1 MSKNKKKNKQDAR
14 LDLPSLGKIYA
25 TFRLDYARHWK
36 AIAVSYTGLLLL
48 VGVTLLLPW
57 PLKLI
62 LDHIVLGRHLPH
74 QAAFLTRWANSP
86 EMLLGALVVGYVVLR
101 LLESLFTFVHQVG
114 LASVGEKM
122 STGIRERVFAHLQ
135 RLSMSFHDD
144 QRAGDIMVRVVS
156 DVSDLKTVL
165 VEAPQ
170 NFGQRLVTAVAHVA
184 LMLVLD
190 WRLAL
195 IGFSVIPI
203 LMLYNQ
209 KVGAK
214 VKDASAKRRK
224 KESDVAAVVFENVT
238 GAALVQAYGGED
250 QEQARFAKENRESL
264 ESGLK
269 AMRLGKG
276 FKRASD
282 ILCSLGTCAVIYFGG
297 RFALQGDISPGTVV
311 LFAAYL
317 RNLYGPIDK
326 FAGMILDIA
335 VAQASAQRLLE
346 LLDCDLVM
354 ADAPNARPAPR
365 LSGRIQFEHVTFA
378 YKPGRE
384 VIRDVSFA
392 VEPGQKVALVGHNGA
407 GKSTMVGL
415 LVRFYDPQ
423 RGAIR
428 LDGQDVRELTLS
440 SVRDQVTILMQEATL
455 LNQTVRENIA
465 FGKHDATEAEIL
477 DAARRAQAHDF
488 IMEMPQGYDTVIS
501 EGGDNLS
508 GGERQRIN
516 IARAIIRDTPIV
528 VLDEPLTALDART
541 ESIVRTALDELT
553 RGRTSIV
560 VAHRLDAVVHADRI
574 LMLEQGALVASGTH
588 GELMAGNEPYRD
600 LWHLQPVP
608 APAAA
613 SEEPEDGAQPEK
625 RAAERP
631 AAGKPI
637 EARGTA

>member
-1 MSKNKKKNKQDAR
+1 
-14 LDLPSLGKIYA
+14 
-25 TFRLDYARHWK
+25 
-36 AIAVSYTGLLLL
+36 
-48 VGVTLLLPW
+48 
-57 PLKLI
+57 
-62 LDHIVLGRHLPH
+62 
-74 QAAFLTRWANSP
+74 
-86 EMLLGALVVGYVVLR
+86 
-101 LLESLFTFVHQVG
+101 
-114 LASVGEKM
+114 
-122 STGIRERVFAHLQ
+122 
-135 RLSMSFHDD
+135 
-144 QRAGDIMVRVVS
+144 
-156 DVSDLKTVL
+156 
-165 VEAPQ
+165 
-170 NFGQRLVTAVAHVA
+170 
-184 LMLVLD
+184 
-190 WRLAL
+190 
-195 IGFSVIPI
+195 
-203 LMLYNQ
+203 
-209 KVGAK
+209 
-214 VKDASAKRRK
+214 
-224 KESDVAAVVFENVT
+224 
-238 GAALVQAYGGED
+238 
-250 QEQARFAKENRESL
+250 
-264 ESGLK
+264 
-269 AMRLGKG
+269 
-276 FKRASD
+276 
-282 ILCSLGTCAVIYFGG
+282 
-297 RFALQGDISPGTVV
+297 
-311 LFAAYL
+311 
-317 RNLYGPIDK
+317 
-326 FAGMILDIA
+326 
-335 VAQASAQRLLE
+335 
-346 LLDCDLVM
+346 
-354 ADAPNARPAPR
+354 
-365 LSGRIQFEHVTFA
+365 
-378 YKPGRE
+378 

-600 LWHLQPVP
+600 LWQLQP
-608 APAAA
+608 APAPANVD
-613 SEEPEDGAQPEK
+613 EPEDGAQPEK
-625 RAAERP
+625 RAADLP
-631 AAGKPI
+631 AVGKPI

>member
-1 MSKNKKKNKQDAR
+1 MSKKDKKKKKQPAR
-14 LDLPSLGKIYA
+14 LDMPSLMRIYR
-25 TFRLDYARHWK
+25 TFRGDYVRHWK

-62 LDHIVLGRHLPH
+62 LDHIVLGRSLPH
-74 QAAFLTRWANSP
+74 GAAFLSRWAGSP
-86 EMLLGALVVGYVVLR
+86 EMLLGALVVSFIVLR
-101 LLESLFTFVHQVG
+101 LLESVFTLVHQVG

-122 STGIRERVFAHLQ
+122 SAGIRERVFAHLQ
-135 RLSMSFHDD
+135 RLSLSFHDD
-144 QRAGDIMVRVVS
+144 QRAGDIMVRLVS
-156 DVSDLKTVL
+156 DVSDLKAVL

-170 NFGQRLVTAVAHVA
+170 NFGQRIVTAVAHVA

-203 LMLYNQ
+203 LLVYNQ
-209 KVGAK
+209 YVGGK
-214 VKDASAKRRK
+214 IKDAASKRRK
-224 KESDVAAVVFENVT
+224 KESDVASVAFENVT

-250 QEQARFAKENRESL
+250 LEQERFAKENRASL
-264 ESGLK
+264 ESGLQ
-269 AMRLGKG
+269 AMRLGKA
-276 FKRASD
+276 FKRTSD
-282 ILCSLGTCAVIYFGG
+282 IVCSLGTCAVIYFGG
-297 RFALQGDISPGTVV
+297 RFALHGDLSPGTVV

-317 RNLYGPIDK
+317 RNLYEPIDK

-354 ADAPNARPAPR
+354 ADGPNARPAPP
-365 LSGRIQFEHVTFA
+365 LGGRIQFENVTFA
-378 YKPGRE
+378 YKPGRD

-428 LDGQDVRELTLS
+428 LDGHDLRELTLR

-465 FGKHDATEAEIL
+465 FGKHDATEEEVVQ
-477 DAARRAQAHDF
+477 AARRAQAHDF
-488 IMEMPQGYDTVIS
+488 IMEMPQGYDTLIA
-501 EGGDNLS
+501 EGGENLS
-508 GGERQRIN
+508 GGQRQRLN

-560 VAHRLDAVVHADRI
+560 VAHRLDSVVHADRI
-574 LMLEQGALVASGTH
+574 LMLEQGVLVASGTH
-588 GELMAGNEPYRD
+588 GELMAGSERYRD
-600 LWHLQPVP
+600 LWSLQPA
-608 APAAA
+608 APATDR
-613 SEEPEDGAQPEK
+613 SEPGNGAQPEP
-625 RAAERP
+625 RAERP
-631 AAGKPI
+631 AVRKPLEAGG
-637 EARGTA
+637 AA

>member
-1 MSKNKKKNKQDAR
+1 MSEKKKKGKKDTR
-14 LDLPSLGKIYA
+14 LDLPSLGRIYS
-25 TFRLDYARHWK
+25 TFRHDYARHWK
-36 AIAVSYTGLLLL
+36 AIAVSYTGLLML

-62 LDHIVLGRHLPH
+62 LDHVVLGRHLPH
-74 QAAFLTRWANSP
+74 EAALLTRWTKSP
-86 EMLLGALVVGYVVLR
+86 EMLLAALVVSYVVLR

-122 STGIRERVFAHLQ
+122 SAGIRDRVFAHLQ
-135 RLSMSFHDD
+135 RLSLSFHDD
-144 QRAGDIMVRVVS
+144 QRSGDIMVRVVS
-156 DVSDLKTVL
+156 DVSDLKAVL
-165 VEAPQ
+165 VDAPQ
-170 NFGQRLVTAVAHVA
+170 NFGLRLVTAAAHVA

-195 IGFSVIPI
+195 LAFSVIPI

-209 KVGAK
+209 SISGK
-214 VKDASAKRRK
+214 VKDASAKKRK

-238 GAALVQAYGGED
+238 GAALVQAYGRED
-250 QEQARFAKENRESL
+250 LEQERFARENRESL

-269 AMRLGKG
+269 AMRLGKA
-276 FKRASD
+276 FKRMSD

-297 RFALQGDISPGTVV
+297 RFALHGDISPGTVV

-354 ADAPNARPAPR
+354 GDAPNARPAPR
-365 LSGRIQFEHVTFA
+365 LSGRVQFDHVTFA
-378 YKPGRE
+378 YKPGRD
-384 VIRDVSFA
+384 VIRGVSFT

-423 RGAIR
+423 GGAIR
-428 LDGQDVRELTLS
+428 LDGLDLRDLTLR

-465 FGKHDATEAEIL
+465 FGKHDATEEEIVL
-477 DAARRAQAHDF
+477 AARRAQAHDF
-488 IMEMPQGYDTVIS
+488 IMEMAEGYDTVIS

-528 VLDEPLTALDART
+528 ILDEPLTALDAAT
-541 ESIVRTALDELT
+541 EASVRTALDELT

-560 VAHRLDAVVHADRI
+560 VAHRLAAVVHADRV
-574 LMLEQGALVASGTH
+574 LMLDHGALVASGTH
-588 GELMAGNEPYRD
+588 RELMAGNEPYRD
-600 LWHLQPVP
+600 LWSLQAAPP
-608 APAAA
+608 ATDRAENEADPDPPAAA
-613 SEEPEDGAQPEK
+613 L
-625 RAAERP
+625 RAI
-631 AAGKPI
+631 GKPI
-637 EARGTA
+637 EAGGTA

>member
-1 MSKNKKKNKQDAR
+1 
-14 LDLPSLGKIYA
+14 
-25 TFRLDYARHWK
+25 
-36 AIAVSYTGLLLL
+36 
-48 VGVTLLLPW
+48 
-57 PLKLI
+57 
-62 LDHIVLGRHLPH
+62 
-74 QAAFLTRWANSP
+74 
-86 EMLLGALVVGYVVLR
+86 
-101 LLESLFTFVHQVG
+101 
-114 LASVGEKM
+114 
-122 STGIRERVFAHLQ
+122 
-135 RLSMSFHDD
+135 
-144 QRAGDIMVRVVS
+144 
-156 DVSDLKTVL
+156 
-165 VEAPQ
+165 
-170 NFGQRLVTAVAHVA
+170 
-184 LMLVLD
+184 MLVLD

-203 LMLYNQ
+203 VMVYNQ
-209 KVGAK
+209 HIGAK
-214 VKDASAKRRK
+214 VKDASAKRRR

-238 GAALVQAYGGED
+238 GAALVQAYGRED
-250 QEQARFAKENRESL
+250 LEQERFAKENRESL

-269 AMRLGKG
+269 AMRLDKT

-282 ILCSLGTCAVIYFGG
+282 ILCSLGTCGVIYFGG
-297 RFALQGDISPGTVV
+297 RFALQGEISPGTVV

-317 RNLYGPIDK
+317 RNLYAPIDK

-365 LSGRIQFEHVTFA
+365 LSGRVQFEHVTFA
-378 YKPGRE
+378 YKPGRD
-384 VIRDVSFA
+384 VIRDVSFSA
-392 VEPGQKVALVGHNGA
+392 EPGQKVALVGHNGA
-407 GKSTMVGL
+407 GKSTMVGM

-428 LDGQDVRELTLS
+428 LDGQDVRELTLR

-465 FGKHDATEAEIL
+465 FGKHDATEEEIL

-488 IMEMPQGYDTVIS
+488 IMELPEGYDTLIA
-501 EGGDNLS
+501 EGGENLS

-541 ESIVRTALDELT
+541 EALVRTALDELT

-588 GELMAGNEPYRD
+588 DELMAGSEHYRD
-600 LWHLQPVP
+600 LWRLQPVTP
-608 APAAA
+608 ATNGAEPADSA
-613 SEEPEDGAQPEK
+613 EPEPRSAGL
-625 RAAERP
+625 P
-631 AAGKPI
+631 AVRKPI
-637 EARGTA
+637 EAGGAA